1 MDSESQSV
9 PFQILAK
16 LFGLHWKGICGEPCH
31 IAVHIA
37 LLVDGQVVCSTHIV
51 GCMDGLGTKTQ
62 VADGHTAA
70 LLGIILKVGLAV
82 LENYT
87 LSNAL
92 EKNHVKNTYK
102 IYRESK
108 C

>member
-1 MDSESQSV
+1 MLSPS
-9 PFQILAK
+9 
-16 LFGLHWKGICGEPCH
+16 H

-70 LLGIILKVGLAV
+70 LLGIILKVGLAA
-82 LENYT
+82 T
-87 LSNAL
+87 LSVHSAPVSN
-92 EKNHVKNTYK
+92 EEETNDR
-102 IYRESK
+102 IG
-108 C
+108 